1 MTLPTIATRT
11 LRNSLPRSTF
21 QPAAHAHRRSP
32 RLPHTPLRPFTATA
46 PPRLA
51 RSELQIASNSDG
63 ADVLRDA
70 TTLVDAGRWHLCKDG
85 AGLERPFTF
94 GTFAATWAFMND
106 VAAEC
111 KRQRHHPEWA
121 NVFTRT
127 EIRWTT
133 HRPRGLSSKDT
144 VMARFCDEAAARHGE
159 VGS

>member
-1 MTLPTIATRT
+1 MALPTIATRT
-11 LRNSLPRSTF
+11 LRNSLTRSTF
-21 QPAAHAHRRSP
+21 PSAAHAHRRPSP
-32 RLPHTPLRPFTATA
+32 SLTPLRSFSATA
-46 PPRLA
+46 SPRLA
-51 RSELQIASNSDG
+51 RSELQIASNSDE

-94 GTFAATWAFMND
+94 GTFGATWDFMND
-106 VAAEC
+106 FAAEC

-133 HRPRGLSSKDT
+133 HRPPGLSAKDT
-144 VMARFCDEAAARHGE
+144 LMARFCDEAAARHGE